1 MCYRF
6 GHERRTDDLRP
17 DGPNK
22 ASSMT
27 GRDLVCRALAHE
39 ETEAIPLEVEFIDI
53 AALRRYMPQYPQIS
67 DWRETAARRLEFLQ
81 NAIVDVTAHHLHES
95 PWVRE
100 AHELIRIQPSPSSV
114 GGGYLRTT
122 EVEDT
127 EQYVIIEFETGG
139 RWKLHKDPFVREYV
153 DYPIKEEKD
162 LEKLEGV
169 DIDDP
174 ERYRGVRE
182 SVEFFKGRGYFTSA
196 ELYGFFSG
204 VWYRYYYV
212 VDYLMGMVENRSFIK
227 RLVDKLGEWN
237 LRAAENYL
245 KRGVDSIMFADD
257 LGDRNGLLISPETYR
272 EFFFPWHRRIAELCH
287 SYDAVCH
294 MHSHGNINKI
304 LPMLVEAG
312 IDLLNPLDP
321 EDLMDLA
328 EIKETYGDKMSFWA
342 TTKRSIQGMD
352 LVSLE
357 RLMRERIEIGRKGGG
372 FILHLG
378 GISSDLDKSQVLSY
392 LDLSRR
398 ICSPG

>member
-1 MCYRF
+1 MCYPS
-6 GHERRTDDLRP
+6 GYERPADDLRP
-17 DGPNK
+17 SK
-22 ASSMT
+22 ARSMT
-27 GRDLVCRALAHE
+27 GRELVYRALAHE

-53 AALRRYMPQYPQIS
+53 AALRRYMPKYPEIS
-67 DWRETAARRLEFLQ
+67 DWREAGVKRLEFLK

-95 PWVRE
+95 QWVRE
-100 AHELIRIQPSPSSV
+100 AHDLIRIQPSPSSV

-153 DYPIKEEKD
+153 EYPIKEEKD

-182 SVEFFKGRGYFTSA
+182 SVEFFKDRGYFTSA
-196 ELYGFFSG
+196 EIYGFFSG

-212 VDYLMGMVENRSFIK
+212 VDYLMGLLTNKSFIK

-237 LRAAENYL
+237 LIAAENYL

-257 LGDRNGLLISPETYR
+257 LGDRNGLLISPDTYS
-272 EFFFPWHRRIAELCH
+272 EFFFPWHRRIAEMCH
-287 SYDAVCH
+287 SYNAVCH
-294 MHSHGNINKI
+294 MHSHGNINKL
-304 LPMLVEAG
+304 LPLLVDAG

-321 EDLMDLA
+321 EDLMDLS
-328 EIKETYGDKMSFWA
+328 EVKETYGKKLSFWA

-352 LVSLE
+352 PGSLE
-357 RLMRERIEIGRKGGG
+357 RLIRERVQTGRKAGG

-378 GISSDLDKSQVLSY
+378 GISADIEHSQVLAY

-398 ICSPG
+398 ICGLG

>member
-1 MCYRF
+1 MCYRCP
-6 GHERRTDDLRP
+6 HEGATNPSTAD
-17 DGPNK
+17 K
-22 ASSMT
+22 VH
-27 GRDLVCRALAHE
+27 LVTPRELVYKALAHE
-39 ETEAIPLEVEFIDI
+39 ETGQIPLEVEFIDV
-53 AALRRYMPQYPQIS
+53 AALRRYMPEFPEVS
-67 DWRETAARRLEFLQ
+67 DWREAAARRMEFLK

-95 PWVRE
+95 SWVRE
-100 AHELIRIQPSPSSV
+100 AHDLIRIQPSPSSV

-139 RWKLHKDPFVREYV
+139 RWKLHKDPFVREYM
-153 DYPIKEEKD
+153 DYPLKEQMD
-162 LEKLEGV
+162 LEKLEEV
-169 DIDDP
+169 NIDDP
-174 ERYRGVRE
+174 DRYRGVRQ
-182 SVEFFKGRGYFTSA
+182 SVEFFKGKGYFTSA
-196 ELYGFFSG
+196 EIYGFFSG

-212 VDYLMGMVENRSFIK
+212 VDYLMDLVTNKPFIK

-237 LRAAENYL
+237 LAAAENYL

-257 LGDRNGLLISPETYR
+257 LGDRNGLLISPEAYR

-328 EIKETYGDKMSFWA
+328 EVKETYGTKMSFWA

-352 LVSLE
+352 LGSLE
-357 RLMRERIEIGRKGGG
+357 RLISERVATGRRGGG

-378 GISSDLDKSQVLSY
+378 GISADLDESKVHSY
-392 LDLSRR
+392 LDLSRQ
-398 ICSPG
+398 ICGLS

>member
-1 MCYRF
+1 
-6 GHERRTDDLRP
+6 
-17 DGPNK
+17 
-22 ASSMT
+22 MT
-27 GRDLVCRALAHE
+27 GRELVYRALAHD
-39 ETEAIPLEVEFIDI
+39 ETEAVPLEVEFIDI
-53 AALRRYMPQYPQIS
+53 EALRRYMPEYGEIS
-67 DWRETAARRLEFLQ
+67 DWREAGVKRLEFLK
-81 NAIVDVTAHHLHES
+81 NAIVDVTAHQLHES

-100 AHELIRIQPSPSSV
+100 AHDLIRIQPSPSSV

-122 EVEDT
+122 AVEET
-127 EQYVIIEFETGG
+127 EQYVIIQFETGG
-139 RWKLHKDPFVREYV
+139 RWKLHKNPFVREYL
-153 DYPIKEEKD
+153 DYPVKEEKD
-162 LEKLEGV
+162 LEELEEV

-174 ERYRGVRE
+174 ARYQGVRE

-196 ELYGFFSG
+196 EIYGFFSG

-212 VDYLMGMVENRSFIK
+212 VDYLMGLVTNKSFIK

-237 LRAAENYL
+237 LIAAENYL

-272 EFFFPWHRRIAELCH
+272 EFFFPWHRRIADLCH

-304 LPMLVEAG
+304 LPLLVSAG

-328 EIKETYGDKMSFWA
+328 EIKETYGKKLSLWA

-352 LVSLE
+352 RGTLE
-357 RLMRERIEIGRKGGG
+357 RLIRERVRTGRKGGG

-378 GISSDLDKSQVLSY
+378 GISADLEQSQVHSY
-392 LDLSRR
+392 LDLSRQL
-398 ICSPG
+398 CGLA

>member
-1 MCYRF
+1 MCYLCD
-6 GHERRTDDLRP
+6 HERPTADLLP
-17 DGPNK
+17 KTNSP
-22 ASSMT
+22 MT
-27 GRDLVCRALAHE
+27 GRELVYKALAHE
-39 ETEAIPLEVEFIDI
+39 ETEAIPLEVEFIDV
-53 AALRRYMPQYPQIS
+53 AALRRYMPEYPEIS
-67 DWRETAARRLEFLQ
+67 DWREAGVKRLEFLK
-81 NAIVDVTAHHLHES
+81 NAIVDVTSHHLHES
-95 PWVRE
+95 AWVRE
-100 AHELIRIQPSPSSV
+100 AHDLIRIQPSPSSV

-162 LEKLEGV
+162 LEKLDGV

-212 VDYLMGMVENRSFIK
+212 VDYLMGLVNNKTFTK

-257 LGDRNGLLISPETYR
+257 LGDRNGLLISPEAYR

-328 EIKETYGDKMSFWA
+328 EVKETYGKKLSFWA

-352 LVSLE
+352 LGSLE
-357 RLMRERIEIGRKGGG
+357 RLIRERVEAGRKGGG
-372 FILHLG
+372 FILHPG
-378 GISSDLDKSQVLSY
+378 GISADLDKSQVYSY

-398 ICSPG
+398 ICGLG

>member
-1 MCYRF
+1 
-6 GHERRTDDLRP
+6 
-17 DGPNK
+17 
-22 ASSMT
+22 MT
-27 GRDLVCRALAHE
+27 GRELVYRALAHDE
-39 ETEAIPLEVEFIDI
+39 SEAVPLEVEFIDI
-53 AALRRYMPQYPQIS
+53 EALRRYMPEYGEIS
-67 DWRETAARRLEFLQ
+67 DWREASVKRLEFLK
-81 NAIVDVTAHHLHES
+81 NAIVDVTAHQLHES

-100 AHELIRIQPSPSSV
+100 AHDLIRIQPSPSSV

-122 EVEDT
+122 AVEET
-127 EQYVIIEFETGG
+127 GQYVIIQFETGG
-139 RWKLHKDPFVREYV
+139 RWKLHKNPFVREYL
-153 DYPIKEEKD
+153 DYPVKEEKD
-162 LEKLEGV
+162 LEKLEEV

-174 ERYRGVRE
+174 ARYQGVRE

-196 ELYGFFSG
+196 EIYGFFSG

-212 VDYLMGMVENRSFIK
+212 VDYLMGMVTNKPFIK

-237 LRAAENYL
+237 LIAAENYL

-272 EFFFPWHRRIAELCH
+272 EFFFPWHRRIADLCH

-304 LPMLVEAG
+304 LPLLVSAG

-328 EIKETYGDKMSFWA
+328 EIKETYGKKLSLWA

-352 LVSLE
+352 RGTLE
-357 RLMRERIEIGRKGGG
+357 RLIRERVRTGRKGGG

-378 GISSDLDKSQVLSY
+378 GISADLEQSQVHSY
-392 LDLSRR
+392 LDLSRQL
-398 ICSPG
+398 CGLA